1 MISATGAAQSLFVNP
16 TGQERPV
23 SLAAQET
30 EEGSDGSGVAVEA
43 APRSDEEG
51 GVSVNVGSRDN
62 ADAEVRGGRPGS
74 IVDILA

>member
-43 APRSDEEG
+43 VPESEEEG
-51 GVSVNVGSRDN
+51 GVSVDARSPDD
-62 ADAEVRGGRPGS
+62 ADAEAGGGRPGS
-74 IVDILA
+74 IVDISA